1 MNEFWF
7 QREYASNFEKFPVCI
22 ESQNLS
28 NFEIGLNQTERES
41 PIWNKAMLTV
51 TQLTKVYN
59 KQTAVKEV
67 SFHLDGGEVVGLL
80 GPNGAGKSTTM
91 KCIVGLLRKTEGEIQ
106 IGGHDHLSVEA
117 KRLFSYIPETPYVY
131 DLLTIWEHMQFI
143 AQAYGVRDWKARAL
157 ELLELYELEDK
168 QKKLGRDLSKGM
180 RQKVSICCALLPDPQ
195 LLFFDEPMIGLD
207 PKAIKNTKNLF
218 KTLKDQGKTI
228 LVSTHLIEG
237 IESIADRILIMKDGE
252 IIGNDTIANLRLQ
265 AETGSGLSLEDLFLE
280 LTKDE
285 WGSPAPKEGSINSSQ

>member
-1 MNEFWF
+1 MD
-7 QREYASNFEKFPVCI
+7 Y
-22 ESQNLS
+22 
-28 NFEIGLNQTERES
+28 
-41 PIWNKAMLTV
+41 MLTV
-51 TQLTKVYN
+51 TDLSKKYGKQEAVSNLSFQL
-59 KQTAVKEV
+59 Q
-67 SFHLDGGEVVGLL
+67 GGEVVGLL

-91 KCIVGLLRKTEGEIQ
+91 KCIVGLLRKTYGEIS
-106 IGGHDHLSVEA
+106 IGGYDHLSVEA

-143 AQAYGVRDWKARAL
+143 AQAYGVREWKTRAL
-157 ELLELYELEDK
+157 ELLELYELDDK

-237 IESIADRILIMKDGE
+237 IEAIADRIMIMKEGQ
-252 IIGNDTIANLRLQ
+252 IIGNDTIENLKKQ
-265 AETGSGLSLEDLFLE
+265 AAAGIGLSLEDLFLE
-280 LTKDE
+280 MTKD
-285 WGSPAPKEGSINSSQ
+285 A

>member
-1 MNEFWF
+1 MESILSVSHLSKKYEMQNAV
-7 QREYASNFEKFPVCI
+7 QDISFE
-22 ESQNLS
+22 L
-28 NFEIGLNQTERES
+28 
-41 PIWNKAMLTV
+41 A
-51 TQLTKVYN
+51 
-59 KQTAVKEV
+59 
-67 SFHLDGGEVVGLL
+67 GGEVVGLL

-91 KCIVGLLRKTEGEIQ
+91 KCIVGLLRKTAGEIS
-106 IGGHDHLSVEA
+106 IGGYDHLTVEA

-143 AQAYGVRDWKARAL
+143 AQAYGVKDWKPKAL

-180 RQKVSICCALLPDPQ
+180 RQKLSICCALLPDPQ

-218 KTLKDQGKTI
+218 KTLKDEGKTI

-237 IESIADRILIMKDGE
+237 VESIADRIMIMKDGQ
-252 IIGNDTIANLRLQ
+252 IIGNDSIANLKLQ
-265 AETGSGLSLEDLFLE
+265 AESGSGLSLEDLFLE

-285 WGSPAPKEGSINSSQ
+285 

>member
-1 MNEFWF
+1 
-7 QREYASNFEKFPVCI
+7 
-22 ESQNLS
+22 
-28 NFEIGLNQTERES
+28 
-41 PIWNKAMLTV
+41 MLTV
-51 TQLTKVYN
+51 TDLSKKYGKQEAVSNLSFQL
-59 KQTAVKEV
+59 Q
-67 SFHLDGGEVVGLL
+67 GGEVVGLL

-91 KCIVGLLRKTEGEIQ
+91 KCIVGLLRKTSGEIS
-106 IGGHDHLSVEA
+106 IGGYDHLSVEA

-143 AQAYGVRDWKARAL
+143 AQAYGVREWKTRAL
-157 ELLELYELEDK
+157 ELLELYELDDK

-237 IESIADRILIMKDGE
+237 IEAIADRIMIMKEGQ
-252 IIGNDTIANLRLQ
+252 IIGNDTIENLKKQ
-265 AETGSGLSLEDLFLE
+265 AAAGIGLSLEDLFLE
-280 LTKDE
+280 MTKD
-285 WGSPAPKEGSINSSQ
+285 A